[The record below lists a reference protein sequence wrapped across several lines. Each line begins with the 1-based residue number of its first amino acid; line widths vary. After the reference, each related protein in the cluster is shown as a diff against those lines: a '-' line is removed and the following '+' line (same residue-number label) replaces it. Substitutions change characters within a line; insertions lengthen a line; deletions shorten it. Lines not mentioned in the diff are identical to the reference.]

1 MNSFPAVPR
10 GGFEFRNIQG
20 KEDLEEL
27 EAGCPSRALWAG
39 LCPGRG
45 PAQEGAERP
54 ASSRSRDGLW
64 VSSPKMMLH
73 NAGWADG
80 PCGDEAGV
88 LTAGH
93 SA

>member
-1 MNSFPAVPR
+1 M
-10 GGFEFRNIQG
+10 
-20 KEDLEEL
+20 
-27 EAGCPSRALWAG
+27 
-39 LCPGRG
+39 GRG

-54 ASSRSRDGLW
+54 ASSRSGDGLW
-64 VSSPKMMLH
+64 VSFPKTRVSSPKMTLH
-73 NAGWADG
+73 DAGWADG